1 MAGQKDQL
9 TLKQDRFARLVVEEG
24 ASFVAAYRLIY
35 PPRNGSRSPVAERV
49 AARRVAHHPLVEQ
62 RMEELRIQLRA
73 GDPVE
78 LRRRANAVLGR
89 ILAEQL
95 DPKYRRTALDTLRYL
110 DNQERGVEKA
120 EREAL
125 RTAMAQLALLDA
137 IDGRGAVHVHLQPDG
152 SREKYHW

>member
-35 PPRNGSRSPVAERV
+35 PPRIGKRSSVAERV

-62 RMEELRIQLRA
+62 RMEELRKQLRA
-73 GDPVE
+73 GDPAE

-95 DPKYRRTALDTLRYL
+95 DPKYRRNAASLS
-110 DNQERGVEKA
+110 
-120 EREAL
+120 
-125 RTAMAQLALLDA
+125 A
-137 IDGRGAVHVHLQPDG
+137 ISTTKSAVWRRHNGRPFEPLWPSSHFSMPSMG
-152 SREKYHW
+152 